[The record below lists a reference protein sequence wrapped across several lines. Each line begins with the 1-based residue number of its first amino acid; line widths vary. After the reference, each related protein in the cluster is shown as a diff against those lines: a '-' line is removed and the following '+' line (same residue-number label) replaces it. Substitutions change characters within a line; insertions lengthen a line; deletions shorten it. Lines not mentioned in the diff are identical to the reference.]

1 MVHITAKIGA
11 WALETIDAK
20 TLQKKKDR
28 LQRVDVNVGGTGGG
42 QCRVQP
48 AVYQIRTANNF
59 RNEEKGFGRKEL
71 KEIDVA

>member
-1 MVHITAKIGA
+1 M
-11 WALETIDAK
+11 
-20 TLQKKKDR
+20 
-28 LQRVDVNVGGTGGG
+28 NVGGTGGG

-48 AVYQIRTANNF
+48 AVYQIRTANNL